1 MGTDYMNDYISDS
14 INDFSKSD
22 SSPSLFGDVEA
33 TVLKSVVHNI
43 VVHLC
48 MEMSRLAMR
57 W

>member
-1 MGTDYMNDYISDS
+1 MGTDYMNDCISDS
-14 INDFSKSD
+14 IIDFSKSD
-22 SSPSLFGDVEA
+22 SSPSLFGDVVA